1 MNSIFLSVCF
11 QCVCGV
17 IRAHILQSE
26 MDAYLCSEFEVFND
40 QESQQRRGSKV
51 ELLHERPTLDEV
63 SAFYRYVF
71 QRAQM
76 ESDCIIM
83 SLIYV
88 ERLIKSTEGKLRP
101 NGNNWRSVVFSSM
114 VLASKVWDDLSMW
127 NGDFSQ
133 TCPAGVQFSVK
144 RINELELAVLD
155 ALGYKVKVPASEYA
169 KYYFLL
175 RAMLIKSGL
184 GGDAMK
190 EMNPLDVEGAKR
202 LQIVSSKYQRTASL
216 RQLGPINNA
225 VPRSKSLTVDAAVN
239 NRPRSEGSASERKGK
254 VSLEHMVPM

>member
-1 MNSIFLSVCF
+1 MEDS
-11 QCVCGV
+11 
-17 IRAHILQSE
+17 
-26 MDAYLCSEFEVFND
+26 CSRPDYALFND
-40 QESQQRRGSKV
+40 QESHQGRGSSSQFS
-51 ELLHERPTLDEV
+51 LPRNERPTLDQV
-63 SAFYRYVF
+63 SAFYRDVF
-71 QRAQM
+71 QKAQM

-88 ERLIKSTEGKLRP
+88 ERLIKSTDGKLRP
-101 NGNNWRSVVFSSM
+101 HANNWRSVLFSSM

-133 TCPAGVQFSVK
+133 TCPTGVKFSLQ
-144 RINELELAVLD
+144 RINELELAVLE

-190 EMNPLDVEGAKR
+190 ELNPLDVEGARR
-202 LQIVSSKYQRTASL
+202 LQTVSTKYQRAAFL
-216 RQLGPINNA
+216 RQVGNTA
-225 VPRSKSLTVDAAVN
+225 TQRSKSLTIDRGFNLPADA
-239 NRPRSEGSASERKGK
+239 ERKGK
-254 VSLEHMVPM
+254 VSLEHMVQM